1 MALLTDTRWKFW
13 FAKPITARGTAK
25 AFAAGDAMFKRTGI
39 NPHLKAA
46 VKRSI
51 VNDKNRAR

>member
-1 MALLTDTRWKFW
+1 MALINDLYKGVFGP
-13 FAKPITARGTAK
+13 KPIKAKGTAK

-46 VKRSI
+46 MKKAILAERQ
-51 VNDKNRAR
+51 RAK